1 MRTKTFIIALLVLGA
16 LQVRAQVNNV
26 SAFSQKLQE
35 REQKKKDEVKAL
47 EDLLV
52 QYKALVSGLVKLKL
66 TVQDPIEVS
75 KGQFVSMIN
84 MGEPRGGRDITF
96 GKSDNK
102 INYIAHHFS
111 RYTQRVG
118 HTSKD
123 QYVKNGEAIESNLRN
138 WLRNTDNCVLMSMNI
153 DFDLNNEKKDQIL
166 KLFDETI
173 NKLAL
178 SDEEIAEFEKN
189 NVSYTT
195 SFLLFEPCIP
205 QIWHGI
211 ALRNSPEVLADICT
225 RFQEVGYKELS
236 NFVIKDNLGVTS
248 SFLAQQIMENL
259 IESNKGYDTSSA
271 EKIDPEGKTTVIET
285 KIGLLTS
292 GEGLFSPAVYIEQYP
307 YASFTFKSYQDRG
320 YLNYKSHGDGW
331 VIHFL
336 IPKSEFSK
344 YTNFTIEQRK

>member
-1 MRTKTFIIALLVLGA
+1 MRTKAFIIALLVLGA

-52 QYKALVSGLVKLKL
+52 QYKALVPGLVKVKL

-96 GKSDNK
+96 GKSDGK
-102 INYIAHHFS
+102 INSIAHHFS
-111 RYTQRVG
+111 HYTKRIG

-123 QYVKNGEAIESNLRN
+123 QYVKNGETIENNLRN

-153 DFDLNNEKKDQIL
+153 DFDNDKKDQLL

-173 NKLAL
+173 SKLAL
-178 SDEEIAEFEKN
+178 SDEEIADFEKN

-205 QIWHGI
+205 QVWHGI
-211 ALRNSPEVLADICT
+211 ALRNSPEVLSDICT
-225 RFQEVGYKELS
+225 RFLEVGYEALS

-248 SFLAQQIMENL
+248 SFLAHQIMKNL
-259 IESNKGYDTSSA
+259 IESNKGHDTSNA
-271 EKIDPEGKTTVIET
+271 EKIDPEGKTTVINT
-285 KIGLLTS
+285 KIGFLTS
-292 GEGLFSPAVYIEQYP
+292 GEGLFSPAVYIEQLP
-307 YASFTFKSYQDRG
+307 YVSFTFKSYQDRG
-320 YLNYKSHGDGW
+320 YLNYKNYGNGW

>member
-26 SAFSQKLQE
+26 TAFSQKLQE

-52 QYKALVSGLVKLKL
+52 QYKALVPGLVNLKL

-75 KGQFVSMIN
+75 KGQFVSMID

-102 INYIAHHFS
+102 IKYIAHHFS
-111 RYTQRVG
+111 HYTQRTG
-118 HTSKD
+118 HIKKEL
-123 QYVKNGEAIESNLRN
+123 YVKNGEAIEANLKN
-138 WLRNTDNCVLMSMNI
+138 WLAKTDDCVLMSINI
-153 DFDLNNEKKDQIL
+153 DCNYDNDKKEQIL

-173 NKLAL
+173 NKIAL

-205 QIWHGI
+205 QIWRGI
-211 ALRNSPEVLADICT
+211 ALRNSPEVLSDICT
-225 RFQEVGYKELS
+225 RFLEVGYEALS

-248 SFLAQQIMENL
+248 SFQAHQIMKNL

-271 EKIDPEGKTTVIET
+271 EYLDPEGKLMVINT
-285 KIGLLTS
+285 KIGILTS
-292 GEGLFSPAVYIEQYP
+292 GEGLFSPAVYIEQLP

-320 YLNYKSHGDGW
+320 YLNYKNYGDGW
-331 VIHFL
+331 VVHFL

>member
-1 MRTKTFIIALLVLGA
+1 
-16 LQVRAQVNNV
+16 
-26 SAFSQKLQE
+26 
-35 REQKKKDEVKAL
+35 
-47 EDLLV
+47 
-52 QYKALVSGLVKLKL
+52 
-66 TVQDPIEVS
+66 
-75 KGQFVSMIN
+75 MIN

-96 GKSDNK
+96 GKSDGK

-138 WLRNTDNCVLMSMNI
+138 WLKNTDNCVLMSMNI
-153 DFDLNNEKKDQIL
+153 DFDLNNDKKNQIL

-173 NKLAL
+173 KKLAL
-178 SDEEIAEFEKN
+178 SEEEIADFEKN

-205 QIWHGI
+205 QIWRGV
-211 ALRNSPEVLADICT
+211 ALRNSPEVLSEICT
-225 RFQEVGYKELS
+225 RFQKVGYKELS

-259 IESNKGYDTSSA
+259 IESNKGSDISSA
-271 EKIDPEGKTTVIET
+271 EKIDPEGKTTVINT

-307 YASFTFKSYQDRG
+307 YATFTYESFQDRG
-320 YLNYKSHGDGW
+320 YLKYKSHGDGW

>member
-47 EDLLV
+47 EDLLA

-75 KGQFVSMIN
+75 QGQFVSMIN

-111 RYTQRVG
+111 
-118 HTSKD
+118 
-123 QYVKNGEAIESNLRN
+123 
-138 WLRNTDNCVLMSMNI
+138 NI
-153 DFDLNNEKKDQIL
+153 DFDLNNDKKDQIL

-173 NKLAL
+173 NKIAL
-178 SDEEIAEFEKN
+178 SEEEIADFEKN

-205 QIWHGI
+205 QIWRGI

-248 SFLAQQIMENL
+248 SFLAQQ
-259 IESNKGYDTSSA
+259 
-271 EKIDPEGKTTVIET
+271 
-285 KIGLLTS
+285 
-292 GEGLFSPAVYIEQYP
+292 
-307 YASFTFKSYQDRG
+307 
-320 YLNYKSHGDGW
+320 KSH
-331 VIHFL
+331 
-336 IPKSEFSK
+336 
-344 YTNFTIEQRK
+344 

>member
-1 MRTKTFIIALLVLGA
+1 LLP
-16 LQVRAQVNNV
+16 
-26 SAFSQKLQE
+26 
-35 REQKKKDEVKAL
+35 
-47 EDLLV
+47 
-52 QYKALVSGLVKLKL
+52 GLVELKL

-111 RYTQRVG
+111 RYTKRVG
-118 HTSKD
+118 YTSKD
-123 QYVKNGEAIESNLRN
+123 LYVKNGEAIESNLKN

-173 NKLAL
+173 NKIAL
-178 SDEEIAEFEKN
+178 SEEEIAEFEKN

-205 QIWHGI
+205 QIWRGI

-225 RFQEVGYKELS
+225 RF
-236 NFVIKDNLGVTS
+236 
-248 SFLAQQIMENL
+248 
-259 IESNKGYDTSSA
+259 
-271 EKIDPEGKTTVIET
+271 
-285 KIGLLTS
+285 
-292 GEGLFSPAVYIEQYP
+292 
-307 YASFTFKSYQDRG
+307 
-320 YLNYKSHGDGW
+320 
-331 VIHFL
+331 
-336 IPKSEFSK
+336 
-344 YTNFTIEQRK
+344 

>member
-47 EDLLV
+47 EDLLA

-66 TVQDPIEVS
+66 TVLDPIEVS
-75 KGQFVSMIN
+75 QGQFVSMIN

-111 RYTQRVG
+111 RYTKRVG
-118 HTSKD
+118 YTSKD
-123 QYVKNGEAIESNLRN
+123 LYVKNGETIESNLKN

-153 DFDLNNEKKDQIL
+153 DFDLNNDKKDQIL

-173 NKLAL
+173 NKIAL
-178 SDEEIAEFEKN
+178 SEEEIAEFEKN

-205 QIWHGI
+205 QIW
-211 ALRNSPEVLADICT
+211 R
-225 RFQEVGYKELS
+225 
-236 NFVIKDNLGVTS
+236 DNLGVTS

-271 EKIDPEGKTTVIET
+271 EKIDPEGKTTVINT
-285 KIGLLTS
+285 KTGLLTS

>member
-1 MRTKTFIIALLVLGA
+1 MRTKAFIIALLVLGA
-16 LQVRAQVNNV
+16 SQVRAQVNNV
-26 SAFSQKLQE
+26 STFSQKLQE

-52 QYKALVSGLVKLKL
+52 QYKALVPGLVKVKL

-75 KGQFVSMIN
+75 KGQFVSMIS

-96 GKSDNK
+96 GKSDGK
-102 INYIAHHFS
+102 INSIAHHFS
-111 RYTQRVG
+111 HYTKRIG

-123 QYVKNGEAIESNLRN
+123 QYVKNGETIESNLRN

-153 DFDLNNEKKDQIL
+153 DFDLDNNKKDQIL

-173 NKLAL
+173 SKLAL
-178 SDEEIAEFEKN
+178 SDEEIADFEKN

-205 QIWHGI
+205 QVWHGI
-211 ALRNSPEVLADICT
+211 ALRNSPEVLSDICT
-225 RFQEVGYKELS
+225 RFLEVGYEALS

-248 SFLAQQIMENL
+248 SFLAHQIMKNL
-259 IESNKGYDTSSA
+259 IESNKGHDTSNA
-271 EKIDPEGKTTVIET
+271 EEIDPEGKTTVINT
-285 KIGLLTS
+285 KIGFLTS
-292 GEGLFSPAVYIEQYP
+292 GEGLFSPAVYIEQLP
-307 YASFTFKSYQDRG
+307 YVSFTFKSYLDRG
-320 YLNYKSHGDGW
+320 YLNYKNYGNGW